1 MRYELYHDESQLDG
15 YWHGMFLVPVDHKK
29 KLLELLE
36 LGRMNSKVKGKL
48 SIKRVKKKNRIYSCA
63 YSWITIGVASLAQK
77 FGDYNPQIYLGDLV
91 RDQRTYHFLDS
102 VIGTKFILFCERD
115 AHNQMVGYPDH
126 ASKIETTFRI
136 GVKGGLHYLGC
147 DEEPIEIV
155 KMHFDGYEHYQRH
168 LDKARI
174 VGRMKGLR
182 DYCSI
187 LDDQEL
193 IEDGSSDNKTSNS
206 QSYEDCQLLQ
216 LTDLFVGGFRNL
228 LSNAQNP
235 IHKELA
241 KPLTIIKKKLDKGY
255 ARMRHSRWF
264 RSICISQSFLENG
277 QWKFIDI
284 EMKPLSPYE
293 QLSLINFE

>member
-15 YWHGMFLVPVDHKK
+15 FWHGMLLVPVNQKK
-29 KLLELLE
+29 KLIELLE
-36 LGRMNSKVKGKL
+36 LARMNTRVDGKL
-48 SIKRVKKKNRIYSCA
+48 SLKRVKKKNRIYSCA

-77 FGDYNPQIYLGDLV
+77 FGNYNPQIYLGELV
-91 RDQRTYHFLDS
+91 RNQRIYHFLDS
-102 VIGTKFILFCERD
+102 EIGAKFILFCERD

-147 DEEPIEIV
+147 EESPIEIV
-155 KMHFDGYEHYQRH
+155 KMHFDGHEHYQRH

-187 LDDQEL
+187 VDNQGL
-193 IEDGSSDNKTSNS
+193 IVDGSSDENALNS
-206 QSYEDCQLLQ
+206 QSHEDCQLLQ

-235 IHKELA
+235 IHKEIAQPLA
-241 KPLTIIKKKLDKGY
+241 IIKKKLDKGY
-255 ARMRHSRWF
+255 ARMKRSRWF

-277 QWKFIDI
+277 QWRFSDI
-284 EMKPLSPYE
+284 EIIPSSPFS
-293 QLSLINFE
+293 QKTLGF